1 MVVGLAANY
10 VKAENSNGDTGYPN
24 DAVADSADGKYYS
37 AGTSN
42 RLGMVTS
49 DEEHKIAEYFGF
61 CLANGKQFPR
71 YDYNSDQYFGKYERL
86 TKLNKDSLSKF
97 VRDNHT
103 YSHVSTPDDQLWDLF
118 TKLVY
123 IYLKD
128 PTNIVKKAGWKDRE
142 HAIYDFWQLIQ
153 NEMWRYTDGLKID
166 NQANQYLFGKYSK
179 EYQKALY
186 ILREDM
192 NKITVPMDK
201 FELRGYKP
209 EWHSGK
215 LGYQA
220 ILTGRFRE
228 TPAKEVQISKVDLAG
243 KELPGAKI
251 QIKKGDEVVDS
262 WTSTN
267 EVHKVNLKE
276 GEYTFHEE
284 AAPNDYTV
292 VTDIQFK
299 VDKDGNVTII
309 KKETSDTATTENNK
323 LKVTDQKKDIDK
335 NAKLQTT
342 VKVNEQVST
351 TTKSVEVPENKD
363 GVKVVD
369 TLHYKGLV
377 AGEKYEVKGTIYAVN
392 GDNEEEV
399 KETKTAEF
407 TADASGQGDWDLDF
421 GSVKNLEAG
430 KSYVVYEEVTS
441 KENLVDK
448 DNNGTPD
455 EKQTLEHK
463 DPKDKAQIMVIKPKT
478 EKEVEFSKVNIAG
491 KEIAGAQIEIKQG
504 TTVVEK
510 WTSKENETHKVKL
523 TEGTYTFHEEAAPE
537 GYLAVTDITFTVD
550 KDGKV
555 KVTNVNGNK
564 VEAKGN
570 KLIVTDKTKP
580 VNPPQPPT
588 PGQKEVQFSKVDI
601 AGKELAGAK
610 IKIFKEGQLVDSWT
624 STNEVH
630 KVNLTEGTYTF
641 HEEAAPEGYLAV
653 TDITFTVDKDGKVKV
668 TNVNGNKVE
677 AKGNKLIVADKTKP
691 VVPPTPTPDQP
702 KEVQFSKVNLGGKE
716 IAGAKIQILKD
727 GKVVA
732 SWTSVE
738 NKTHKLKLAAGT
750 YTFHE
755 EAAPEGYLAVT
766 DITFTVD
773 KDGNVKITNVNGN
786 TAKAEGNKLTVTDK
800 NKPVTP
806 PAPPIPPKDKPKSTL
821 PNTGLADNGMAE
833 VAGGLLLAGAA
844 LAYSRRRKGWLC
856 VKYGA

>member
-1 MVVGLAANY
+1 MISIVLTILMVVGLAANY

-523 TEGTYTFHEEAAPE
+523 TEGTYTFHEVAAPK
-537 GYLAVTDITFTVD
+537 GYKVVTDITFTVD

-555 KVTNVNGNK
+555 TVKDINGNTVK
-564 VEAKGN
+564 AEGN
-570 KLIVTDKTKP
+570 KLTVTDQDEP
-580 VNPPQPPT
+580 VTPP
-588 PGQKEVQFSKVDI
+588 
-601 AGKELAGAK
+601 
-610 IKIFKEGQLVDSWT
+610 
-624 STNEVH
+624 
-630 KVNLTEGTYTF
+630 
-641 HEEAAPEGYLAV
+641 AP
-653 TDITFTVDKDGKVKV
+653 
-668 TNVNGNKVE
+668 
-677 AKGNKLIVADKTKP
+677 
-691 VVPPTPTPDQP
+691 QP

-844 LAYSRRRKGWLC
+844 LAYSRRRKG
-856 VKYGA
+856 